1 LHHQLELEQEYRLI
15 VSTQS
20 GLYRYDTGD
29 KLIVSGFYQNH
40 TPILTFIGRDSLTS
54 DLCGEK
60 ITECF
65 FSDILAKIDQEL
77 LGNAVLVAIKTPKP
91 SYQLIIDEKFISDN
105 RQNLLRERIENALN
119 DNPQYAY
126 ARQIGQ
132 LRPIT
137 IQRVKSI
144 IAYLKVMHP
153 EQINNIATIKVPSL
167 LV

>member
-1 LHHQLELEQEYRLI
+1 MFIQGKGLLSTEAITTIPYGDSSSLILAYNSHFYEFIDKIGAVKLHHQLELEQEYRLI

-77 LGNAVLVAIKTPKP
+77 WRDAG
-91 SYQLIIDEKFISDN
+91 
-105 RQNLLRERIENALN
+105 
-119 DNPQYAY
+119 
-126 ARQIGQ
+126 
-132 LRPIT
+132 
-137 IQRVKSI
+137 
-144 IAYLKVMHP
+144 
-153 EQINNIATIKVPSL
+153 
-167 LV
+167 